1 MAFDYEAYTKY
12 GASNSYC
19 GYYNLH
25 EPILLVGNPELIK
38 HIMVKDFDHFTDRRT
53 FKLKQGRDRYLH
65 NMLSGKTGHEWKAL
79 RSLVSPIFTS
89 GKIKHMYPLVCKN
102 ADVLVAHSLRQA
114 AQQPYVDMKVNFGCY
129 SIDTIASC
137 AFGIECN
144 SLGNNNNK
152 TGDSNNSDFAKHADV
167 FFQKGPRKILKF
179 LALSMFPSIIT
190 RLFNLTYT
198 GPEVDFFREVI
209 ERALVMRREGNKKR
223 GDFLDLILEARGT
236 TKEEQFDNKEVL
248 SDDSIVSQ
256 SMLFLVTG
264 YDTTASAL
272 SFCSYELAKNPSEQQ
287 RLRDELRGLVVKE
300 GDGYD
305 LTYEA
310 IMEAKFLNACMN
322 ETLRM
327 YPPLV
332 RTERICTKA
341 YQVPGSNVYLKP
353 GDAVQIPIWCVQQD
367 PEYWPQPHVFKPD
380 RFMPQNKH
388 NIQSFTHLPFG
399 MGPRNCIAM
408 RFALLEAMVALGKLV
423 LSAELSL
430 APGQETLVLELGPG
444 VIRPKHG
451 VKLVLKPIVKE

>member
-1 MAFDYEAYTKY
+1 
-12 GASNSYC
+12 
-19 GYYNLH
+19 
-25 EPILLVGNPELIK
+25 
-38 HIMVKDFDHFTDRRT
+38 MVKDFDHFTDRRT
-53 FKLKQGRDRYLH
+53 FQLKQGRDKYLH

-144 SLGNNNNK
+144 SLGNNNNNSSNNK
-152 TGDSNNSDFAKHADV
+152 NTGDGNSDFARNADV

-179 LALSMFPSIIT
+179 LALSMFPSIT

-209 ERALVMRREGNKKR
+209 EKALAMRREGDVKR

-236 TKEEQFDNKEVL
+236 TKEEQFKNKEVL

-272 SFCSYELAKNPSEQQ
+272 SFCSYELARNPSEQQ
-287 RLRDELRGLVVKE
+287 RLRDELRGLVKEGKE
-300 GDGYD
+300 GDGYN

-322 ETLRM
+322 
-327 YPPLV
+327 
-332 RTERICTKA
+332 
-341 YQVPGSNVYLKP
+341 
-353 GDAVQIPIWCVQQD
+353 
-367 PEYWPQPHVFKPD
+367 
-380 RFMPQNKH
+380 
-388 NIQSFTHLPFG
+388 
-399 MGPRNCIAM
+399 AM
-408 RFALLEAMVALGKLV
+408 RFALLEAMVALAKLV

-430 APGQETLVLELGPG
+430 SPGQDTLVLELGPG